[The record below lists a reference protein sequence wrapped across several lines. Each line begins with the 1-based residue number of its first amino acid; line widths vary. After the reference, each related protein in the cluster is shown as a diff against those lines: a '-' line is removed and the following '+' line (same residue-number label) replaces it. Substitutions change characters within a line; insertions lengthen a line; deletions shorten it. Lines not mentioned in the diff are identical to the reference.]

1 MVRMTIS
8 SPPPGGPWQQD
19 GTPRPR
25 RRSRA
30 GRWIPLGVAA
40 YALLEIWLL
49 TFVAGAVGG
58 LTVLLLLVA
67 GFVCGALAVR
77 HAGRSAWRALNEAMR
92 PAGRERDGE
101 QGPLRGP
108 GNGGNGAAPV
118 MIGGLLLMVPGLV
131 SDVAGL
137 LLLFPPTRSLLTRA
151 GARALDRVTSAARRR
166 NTGPGSLGDL
176 FAQARAAEE
185 QMRIHR
191 PDGKVVQGEVVDR
204 GPRQDDENPGPRH

>member
-8 SPPPGGPWQQD
+8 SPPPAGPRQPGGD
-19 GTPRPR
+19 GRPR
-25 RRSRA
+25 RRSRP
-30 GRWIPLGVAA
+30 GTWIPLGVAA

-49 TFVAGAVGG
+49 ILVAGAAGG
-58 LTVLLLLVA
+58 LTVLVLLVA

-92 PAGRERDGE
+92 SGGPERDREEPKGS
-101 QGPLRGP
+101 GA
-108 GNGGNGAAPV
+108 GNGGSGAAPI
-118 MIGGLLLMVPGLV
+118 MIGGLLLMMPGLI

-137 LLLFPPTRSLLTRA
+137 LFLFPPTRSLLTRA
-151 GARALDRVTSAARRR
+151 GARALDRRASAARER
-166 NTGPGSLGDL
+166 GAGSGSLGDL

-191 PDGKVVQGEVVDR
+191 PDGKVIQGEVVDH
-204 GPRQDDENPGPRH
+204 GPEQDDENPGPRH

>member
-1 MVRMTIS
+1 MTIS
-8 SPPPGGPWQQD
+8 SPPPGGPRQQD

-25 RRSRA
+25 RRPRA
-30 GRWIPLGVAA
+30 GRWIPLGAAA

-49 TFVAGAVGG
+49 TLVAGAAGG
-58 LTVLLLLVA
+58 LAVLLLLVV

-92 PAGRERDGE
+92 TAGPEPERDGAE
-101 QGPLRGP
+101 R
-108 GNGGNGAAPV
+108 NASGGGDGGGAAPV
-118 MIGGLLLMVPGLV
+118 MIGGLLLMVPGLI

-137 LLLFPPTRSLLTRA
+137 LLLFPPSRSLLTRA
-151 GARALDRVTSAARRR
+151 GARALDRRASAARGRGA
-166 NTGPGSLGDL
+166 GPGSLGDL

-191 PDGKVVQGEVVDR
+191 PDGKVIQGEVVDH
-204 GPRQDDENPGPRH
+204 GPRRDDENPGPRH